1 MFLLSTI
8 GVLIVGDVIAQ
19 LVFLLIL
26 VAVIVGMI
34 TFVVKARKR
43 NKQLSRMEEK
53 IDKLSQ
59 GEKSDLNY
67 ISY

>member
-1 MFLLSTI
+1 MFLLTTT
-8 GVLIVGDVIAQ
+8 GGLNVGDVIVQ

-26 VAVIVGMI
+26 AAVIVGVI
-34 TFVVKARKR
+34 TLVVNVRKR

-59 GEKSDLNY
+59 GEKK
-67 ISY
+67 